1 MTETPTVIPTIRYH
15 DADKAIEWLT
25 SVLGFT
31 SPEVYRSEEGVIVHA
46 QLSRGNGMLML
57 GTVGQGLDL
66 PTGPASTYVVVD
78 DDEIDAL
85 YEIATAAGAEVI
97 RELRTEDYGGRGYTI
112 RDAEGN
118 VWSVGS
124 YDPVNSA

>member
-1 MTETPTVIPTIRYH
+1 MTESPTVIPTIRYH
-15 DADKAIEWLT
+15 DADKAVAWLT
-25 SVLGFT
+25 AVLGFT
-31 SPEVYRSEEGVIVHA
+31 SPEVYRSDEGVIVHA
-46 QLSRGNGMLML
+46 QLSRGNGMVML

-66 PTGPASTYVVVD
+66 PTGPASVYVVVD
-78 DDEIDAL
+78 DAEISAL
-85 YEIATAAGAEVI
+85 YEIALAAGAQVI

-112 RDAEGN
+112 LDPEGH